1 MIWSYNCCSRY
12 ASCFWY
18 CYVYNN
24 CSLPQLIETRAV
36 YRVFCAAPYHITSH
50 EHAEQNV
57 SITVYLHIIAEL
69 PLSLTAELSMCHYFL
84 WHLYFVHLMSHMCSM
99 FMRFSSTFLYFIFYR
114 VSWFSLAIWFV
125 APIIPMRDVCT
136 RLSALNQYYFCILN
150 WKRNKTKTNL
160 SVLRRQTFVHANVI
174 AICILRA
181 QLHIFANRIIYKI
194 IMYANKSG
202 KRCIYSCILGIP
214 AAIESRLDHEFF
226 NKAKRQYLVMANL

>member
-1 MIWSYNCCSRY
+1 MTFIFCPLNV
-12 ASCFWY
+12 A
-18 CYVYNN
+18 YV
-24 CSLPQLIETRAV
+24 
-36 YRVFCAAPYHITSH
+36 
-50 EHAEQNV
+50 
-57 SITVYLHIIAEL
+57 
-69 PLSLTAELSMCHYFL
+69 
-84 WHLYFVHLMSHMCSM
+84 

-214 AAIESRLDHEFF
+214 AAMESRLDHEFF